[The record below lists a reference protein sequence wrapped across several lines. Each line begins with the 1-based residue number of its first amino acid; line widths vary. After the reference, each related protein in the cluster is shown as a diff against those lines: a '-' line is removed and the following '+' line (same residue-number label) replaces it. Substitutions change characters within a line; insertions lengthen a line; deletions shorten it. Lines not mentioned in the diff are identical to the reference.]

1 MKTIC
6 LMFALAIPQAAH
18 AKKVQ
23 VPIDVGV
30 GPAALIWTG
39 AIAQDQLVHYGL
51 SISAAAVLDKKFLRQ
66 NKKLIPKQYR
76 RQVTQ
81 MDEIRIGYLL
91 IPDTLI
97 ISPKTQNTGMYGV
110 NWSPVS
116 LSMPLVQ
123 KPFDF
128 KATADLMLTYTF
140 IHSDDDAIGTTHFLR
155 PGLGLG
161 ANLEV
166 PLGGR
171 FYFSMGWRSA
181 LYVPQAVG
189 GSVLD
194 LGLVTVEGESVE
206 FGGELNQTIW
216 HVGQGSA
223 QLHYRFPFVT
233 RL

>member
-1 MKTIC
+1 MKT
-6 LMFALAIPQAAH
+6 LSLLLALAIPQAAH
-18 AKKVQ
+18 AKKVA

-81 MDEIRIGYLL
+81 MDEIRIGHLL

-110 NWSPVS
+110 NWSPLS
-116 LSMPLVQ
+116 LNLPVVQ
-123 KPFDF
+123 KPFDL

-140 IHSDDDAIGTTHFLR
+140 IHSDNESIGTTHFLR

-161 ANLEV
+161 ANFEV
-166 PLGGR
+166 PIGGR
-171 FYFSMGWRSA
+171 FYFSMRWRSA

-189 GSVLD
+189 SSLED
-194 LGLVTVEGESVE
+194 LGPIEQGDFSKS
-206 FGGELNQTIW
+206 IW